1 MTVWGKFLLLL
12 PSTLFSLAMV
22 ALVLW
27 PVFVG
32 VLEIFKALR
41 NPVTQPRT
49 FVISKTGTTMWNASS
64 RGTKSTSLSVGDER
78 LRLSVLLACAAEAAF
93 IVFLTVFLFQHA
105 DPHGDGM
112 EMAGVGFAFMLIFL
126 PLTLPAF
133 ILAKHGRWLV
143 LTAGLAALA
152 AVAYFAFW
160 LWMINDLGL
169 PKS

>member
-1 MTVWGKFLLLL
+1 MTVWGFLLLL

-27 PVFVG
+27 PVFVS

-49 FVISKTGTTMWNASS
+49 FVISKTGTTIWNAAS

-93 IVFLTVFLFQHA
+93 IVFLTVF
-105 DPHGDGM
+105 
-112 EMAGVGFAFMLIFL
+112 
-126 PLTLPAF
+126 
-133 ILAKHGRWLV
+133 
-143 LTAGLAALA
+143 
-152 AVAYFAFW
+152 
-160 LWMINDLGL
+160 
-169 PKS
+169 